1 MRGGLG
7 NDVLNGGL
15 GLDWALFDQATSRV
29 LVDLRSGSASG
40 GLGDDTLVGIEI
52 VDGSRYNDTLIGNDG
67 ADTLRGGDGDD
78 ELFGKG
84 GNDQLGGKLGLDRLY
99 GEGGD
104 DVLSEVDTG
113 NLLHGGEGRDQ
124 AFFRGANGSL
134 SVDLAASTAT
144 LDGLANTLVSI

>member
-1 MRGGLG
+1 M
-7 NDVLNGGL
+7 
-15 GLDWALFDQATSRV
+15 
-29 LVDLRSGSASG
+29 
-40 GLGDDTLVGIEI
+40 VGIEI

-67 ADTLRGGDGDD
+67 ADTLRCGDGDD

-99 GEGGD
+99 GQGGD

-144 LDGLANTLVSI
+144 LDGLASTLVSIEDIVGANGVNRLYGDGKGNLLTAGASMTSWMAAAVVTG